1 MPLVKHINSIG
12 SFFNAMG
19 ERGNRYTYD
28 GAQFIIDYYDTPEY
42 GYVQLDPI
50 EIVSIFKEYYS
61 LREYCQE
68 VLNGDESILAASDYI
83 DLDDVIAK
91 ALADV
96 KNGTPLEELDSIEFQ
111 ASILQSSSHLE
122 ELVHIL
128 ETKPEFTCSK
138 NYDGTAYVLKN
149 GSIMFVE
156 A

>member
-1 MPLVKHINSIG
+1 MPLVKHINSVG

-28 GAQFIIDYYDTPEY
+28 GAQFIIDYYCDTPE
-42 GYVQLDPI
+42 YVQLDPI
-50 EIVSIFKEYYS
+50 NIVSIFKEYYS

-68 VLNGDESILAASDYI
+68 VLNGDDSILAAAEYV
-83 DLDDVIAK
+83 DLHDEIYK
-91 ALADV
+91 ALTDIE
-96 KNGTPLEELDSIEFQ
+96 NGTKLDAGQSVELQST
-111 ASILQSSSHLE
+111 ILQSSVHCK
-122 ELVHIL
+122 ELFDIL

-138 NYDGTAYVLKN
+138 HYRGNAYMLEN